1 MKSRFNLADD
11 CKWLSRSLRQSLLLC
26 LSLWAACSPFLCFAQ
41 EHVLHTFE
49 SIQLTDTYFSEGAN
63 AGDLNQDG
71 HPDVVYGPY
80 WFEGPDFKTK
90 HAIYEPVPQP
100 MKAYADHFFAWVYDF
115 NRDGRNDVFVV
126 GFPGKPAYVYEN
138 PGKQKQDQYWP
149 KHEVFDSVGNES
161 PHFTQIVGDDVPELV
176 CTHRGIFGFATFD
189 PDNPFEAWT
198 FHPISGRIT
207 AMQFGHGL
215 GVGDVNGDQ
224 WLDVIHPGGWF
235 QQPSP
240 GDADGK
246 WIQHK
251 ASFTN
256 SYGGAEMYAYDVD
269 GDGDNDI
276 ITSQAAHDF
285 GLAWYEQKKGADGT
299 TVFEEHL
306 IMGYRADQNKYGLVF
321 SEPHSVNLVDMDGDG
336 LKDILTGKTYY
347 SHHEKSPL
355 WDAGAVV
362 YWFRL
367 NRTPD
372 GVDWVPYLA
381 AADSGIGRQVS
392 VSDVNKDGLPDIVV
406 GGMKGSHVLL
416 HRAEAVTPE
425 AWKKAQPE
433 VFQSKHQVS
442 TTRKKISIDA
452 QTGLAEHAVEAE
464 SMQLVSVSGGKVTI
478 QDMSTFRG
486 DRWSGGKQLF
496 WSNAK
501 PRARLHLEFALS
513 EAGTFQIGAC
523 FTMARDYCIIN
534 VLLDN
539 KALTEPIDLFG
550 YPNVETTGLLE
561 FGERQLDAGKH
572 RVTLETVGINP
583 GATKSYMVGMD
594 FLSLQPID

>member
-1 MKSRFNLADD
+1 MKPRTDFEDAYNL
-11 CKWLSRSLRQSLLLC
+11 LSRSMRKSVSLSIVLLITC
-26 LSLWAACSPFLCFAQ
+26 IQCVVLAQ
-41 EHVLHTFE
+41 EHVLHSFE
-49 SIQLTDTYFSEGAN
+49 SIPLTDTYFSEGAN

-71 HPDVVYGPY
+71 HPDIVYGPY

-115 NRDGRNDVFVV
+115 NQDGWNDVFVV

-138 PGKQKQDQYWP
+138 PGKQNQDRYWP
-149 KHEVFDSVGNES
+149 RHEVFDSVGNES
-161 PHFTQIVGDDVPELV
+161 PHFTQIVGGDAPELI

-189 PDNPFEAWT
+189 PDNPFEAWN

-215 GVGDVNGDQ
+215 GVGDVNGDGL
-224 WLDVIHPGGWF
+224 LDVIHPKGWF
-235 QQPSP
+235 QQPLP
-240 GDADGK
+240 NENDGL
-246 WIQHK
+246 WIHHQ
-251 ASFTN
+251 ASFSN
-256 SYGGAEMYAYDVD
+256 SYGGAEMFAYDVD

-285 GLAWYEQKKGADGT
+285 GLAWYEQKKGADGI
-299 TVFEEHL
+299 TVFEERL
-306 IMGYRADQNKYGLVF
+306 IMGYRADQNKYGIVF

-336 LKDILTGKTYY
+336 LKDIISGKTYY

-367 NRTPD
+367 QRTPE
-372 GVDWVPYLA
+372 GVDWIPYLA
-381 AADSGIGRQVS
+381 AGDTGIGRQVS

-416 HRAEAVTPE
+416 QRTRKVNSEM
-425 AWKKAQPE
+425 WQKAQP
-433 VFQSKHQVS
+433 QVYPS
-442 TTRKKISIDA
+442 EGSVSALKKQVPISA

-464 SMQLVSVSGGKVTI
+464 SMEIVSVSGGKVTV
-478 QDMSTFRG
+478 QDMSAFLA
-486 DRWSGGKQLF
+486 DRWSGSKQLF
-496 WSNAK
+496 WSGAK
-501 PRARLHLEFALS
+501 PRARLHLEFILDKS
-513 EAGTFQIGAC
+513 GEYQVGAS
-523 FTMARDYCIIN
+523 FTTARDYCIIN

-539 KALTEPIDLFG
+539 RALTEPIDLFG
-550 YPNVETTGLLE
+550 YPHVETTGLLE
-561 FGERQLDAGKH
+561 FGRQSLEAGKH
-572 RVTLETVGINP
+572 HLTLETIGIHP
-583 GATKSYMVGMD
+583 AATKSFMVGMD
-594 FLSLQPID
+594 FLSLEPVE